1 MRATTNMVQINA
13 RLEQPLKQAGND
25 ALASIGFSPSA
36 AIRAL
41 WEKAALRGKD
51 LEEVQMLLSG
61 EPHRSPDAAEKLAS
75 LEKAR
80 MHVFDILEELGVK
93 DPYTPPTGFE
103 SDKEALAAALM
114 QRMEERGLA

>member
-1 MRATTNMVQINA
+1 MGATTSIVQINA

-25 ALASIGFSPSA
+25 ALASIGFSPSE

-41 WEKAALRGKD
+41 WEKAARRGKD

-61 EPHRSPDAAEKLAS
+61 EPHRDPDAAEKLAA

-80 MHVFDILEELGVK
+80 MHVFVVL
-93 DPYTPPTGFE
+93 
-103 SDKEALAAALM
+103 
-114 QRMEERGLA
+114 